1 MEVYKNDMQNAFF
14 HSFFFMTKIYYKEN
28 NKTAHQMLNQPHSP
42 ALRSTQWAWKWLGFG
57 ELCSKL
63 PLTVCYASNCCTEC
77 NYYALE
83 YAWHL
88 FCFYCSQLPCTPKI
102 EGGQLHGGG
111 AWIVQHHPS
120 TGTAPPPLPPLLWQE
135 LVHRRFAHA
144 LLFSQTK

>member
-120 TGTAPPPLPPLLWQE
+120 TGPAPPPPPPPALTGASASSL
-135 LVHRRFAHA
+135 RPCFA
-144 LLFSQTK
+144 F